1 MVELEGAADAER
13 AADKAK
19 AVLEATRR
27 VLGAVRRATG
37 KRGTRHVRCPPRQ
50 RDDEGR
56 FWARAPRASGRRRT
70 CSLDAFE
77 KLLQG
82 DAQPAGDRIER
93 GQAHVAPAAF
103 DVGQI
108 GPRHPEQGG
117 AGVLRQAPL
126 LA

>member
-1 MVELEGAADAER
+1 MIELEGAADAER
-13 AADKAK
+13 AVDEAK
-19 AVLEATRR
+19 AALEELAVHLKLYGEGLENEGLDTFDAIGVNTMEKEVPGSAASRLGEAADLLARR
-27 VLGAVRRATG
+27 PSEDV
-37 KRGTRHVRCPPRQ
+37 
-50 RDDEGR
+50 
-56 FWARAPRASGRRRT
+56 
-70 CSLDAFE
+70 
-77 KLLQG
+77 
-82 DAQPAGDRIER
+82 QPAGDRIER